1 MYTVSVIM
9 PVHNNEETLEKA
21 IESILNQKMYDFELI
36 LINDGS
42 TDASA
47 QICNKYE
54 ELEPLLVE
62 VVHQRKSGF
71 SVARNRGLSIAKGK
85 YVYFANAFDTFD
97 KRMLQSNVALAEEKS
112 SDLVVFGYTVRD
124 EESPMEL
131 EQHLPSLPYLPNQ
144 ERFRKHYRN
153 FHHFSPYLLSN
164 KLYRRSYI
172 MKHRLKFINVPH
184 SEEAFFNLNVY
195 KELESVA
202 FNRIS
207 FIIQPVEY
215 LPDEN
220 EFKDIFFEVNIEIA
234 EYLRGMITQWGLVE
248 EFEDV
253 ILYGY
258 FYTIYAEVLNVCS
271 DTSPLTLK
279 EQEQQIDLVLKDE
292 RITPHLNKFNKIKVK
307 SPYKLTLL
315 SIIKNGNGKAAIQIV
330 KRANETKAT
339 RSKVIG
345 IFRKIFKK

>member
-9 PVHNNEETLEKA
+9 PVYNNEKTLEKA

-36 LINDGS
+36 LVNDGS
-42 TDASA
+42 TDTSA

-54 ELEPLLVE
+54 EMEPLLVE
-62 VVHQRKSGF
+62 VIHQRKSGF
-71 SVARNRGLSIAKGK
+71 SAARNKGLSVAKGK
-85 YVYFANAFDTFD
+85 YVYFANAYDSFD
-97 KRMLQSNVALAEEKS
+97 KRMLQSNVALAEDRA

-131 EQHLPSLPYLPNQ
+131 EQHLPSMPYLPNQ
-144 ERFRKHYRN
+144 ERFRNHYRN
-153 FHHFSPYLLSN
+153 FHHFSPYLLAN
-164 KLYRRSYI
+164 KLYRRSYLI
-172 MKHRLKFINVPH
+172 KYRLKFVNVPH
-184 SEEAFFNLNVY
+184 SEEAFFNLAVY

-207 FIIQPVEY
+207 FIIQPIEY

-220 EFKDIFFEVNIEIA
+220 KYKESVFEINIEIA
-234 EYLRGMITQWGLVE
+234 ELLRTMLTQWGLAQ
-248 EFEDV
+248 EFEDI
-253 ILYGY
+253 ILYAY

-279 EQEQQIDLVLKDE
+279 EQEQQIDSILKDE
-292 RITPHLNKFNKIKVK
+292 RIDPHLKKFNKIKVK

-330 KRANETKAT
+330 KRTNDTMAT
-339 RSKVIG
+339 RSKIIG
-345 IFRKIFKK
+345 LFRRIFK